1 MCKIKHQYQKL
12 NKFEKVIFWIIFS
25 VLTFFLLVAL
35 INIPISLGYAGIK
48 LKEVTWQTF
57 ATAYAEDICFK
68 ISAIIGII
76 VVIVFAGFIGYQ
88 KWQYFDMFAYEQ
100 KKKAKQKEQEF
111 KQIPQSNLLNLNK
124 NFGLIKSNLIQHT
137 LLVGTTGS
145 GKTTTLMQI
154 LKALRFK
161 FHETTIIIDGKGDI
175 DLIDKVKQL
184 DPNAFIWTINGNLQ
198 YNPFASKNKV
208 ILADK
213 IMSLFDFS
221 EQYYQNLAHNYLLL
235 LLDTLLKNDI
245 AISFDN
251 LVKYFPIKQLE
262 KLFVFNDNNISLL
275 SNFAEKNIN
284 GLFNQLNVYNTQ
296 LNDSLD
302 NKNTLLELISKHKTI
317 LFSINSLM
325 YPKLADSVGK
335 IIIQDLKELTHL
347 KPVNQKINVVL
358 DEFNVF
364 ASETIINLINKSRSF
379 NYQCFLSFQTI
390 NDLKTNN
397 MNLTDT
403 IFGNVST
410 IVCHNIKDPNT
421 AEYVASVFGTQETEK
436 LTRQLDFKN
445 NTADMGSVRSIDE
458 FIVHPN
464 DLKTLKIGEC
474 YLKTTLPSGKLY
486 FKKIQVDST
495 YLDGVIQ

>member
-1 MCKIKHQYQKL
+1 MRKIKQQFKKL
-12 NKFEKVIFWIIFS
+12 NKFEKVIFWLIFS
-25 VLTFFLLVAL
+25 VLTFFLLIAL

-48 LKEVTWQTF
+48 LKAVTWQTF
-57 ATAYAEDICFK
+57 STAYAEDICFK
-68 ISAIIGII
+68 ISAIIAII
-76 VVIVFAGFIGYQ
+76 VVVVFFGFIGYQ
-88 KWQYFDMFAYEQ
+88 KWQHFDMFAYEQ
-100 KKKAKQKEQEF
+100 KKKAKRKEQEF
-111 KQIPQSNLLNLNK
+111 KQIPQSKLLKLNK
-124 NFGLIKSNLIQHT
+124 NFGLIKSNLTQHT

-154 LKALRFK
+154 IKELRFK
-161 FHETTIIIDGKGDI
+161 FREITIIIDGKGDI
-175 DLIDKVKQL
+175 DLINKVKQL
-184 DPNAFIWTINGNLQ
+184 DSNIFIWEIDGNIK
-198 YNPFASKNKV
+198 YNPFANKDKV

-221 EQYYQNLAHNYLLL
+221 EQYYQNLSHNYLLL

-245 AISFDN
+245 AVTFDN

-262 KLFVFNDNNISLL
+262 KLLNFNDNSPSLL
-275 SNFAEKNIN
+275 SNFDEKDIN

-296 LNDSLD
+296 LNTSFG
-302 NKNTLLELISKHKTI
+302 NKNTLLELITNHKTI

-325 YPKLADSVGK
+325 YPKLAGSVGK
-335 IIIQDLKELTHL
+335 IIIQDLKELTTL
-347 KPVNQKINVVL
+347 KPVNQKINIVL

-364 ASETIINLINKSRSF
+364 ASETIVNLINKSRSF
-379 NYQCFLSFQTI
+379 NYQCFFSFQTI

-445 NTADMGSVRSIDE
+445 NNTDMGSVRTVDE

-464 DLKTLKIGEC
+464 DLKNLKIGEC
-474 YLKTTLPSGKLY
+474 YLKTTLLSGDL
-486 FKKIQVDST
+486 FIQKIQVIPN
-495 YLDGVIQ
+495 Y

>member
-1 MCKIKHQYQKL
+1 M
-12 NKFEKVIFWIIFS
+12 NKR
-25 VLTFFLLVAL
+25 
-35 INIPISLGYAGIK
+35 
-48 LKEVTWQTF
+48 
-57 ATAYAEDICFK
+57 
-68 ISAIIGII
+68 
-76 VVIVFAGFIGYQ
+76 
-88 KWQYFDMFAYEQ
+88 

-111 KQIPQSNLLNLNK
+111 KQIQQSNLLKLNK
-124 NFGLIKSNLIQHT
+124 NFGLIKSNLTQHT

-154 LKALRFK
+154 IKELRFK
-161 FHETTIIIDGKGDI
+161 FRETTIIIDGKGDVN
-175 DLIDKVKQL
+175 LIEKIKQQ
-184 DPNAFIWTINGNLQ
+184 DPNAFIWEIGGTTE
-198 YNPFASKNKV
+198 YKPFANKNKV

-245 AISFDN
+245 AITFDN

-262 KLFVFNDNNISLL
+262 KLIAFNDNSISLL
-275 SNFAEKNIN
+275 SNFDEKDIN

-296 LNDSLD
+296 LNNSLG
-302 NKNTLLELISKHKTI
+302 NKNTLLELITKHKTI

-325 YPKLADSVGK
+325 YPKLAGSVGK
-335 IIIQDLKELTHL
+335 IIIQDLKELTTL
-347 KPVNQKINVVL
+347 KQVNQKINIVL

-410 IVCHNIKDPNT
+410 IVCHSLKDPNT
-421 AEYVASVFGTQETEK
+421 AEYIASVFGTQETEK

-445 NTADMGSVRSIDE
+445 NTADMGSVRSVDE

-474 YLKTTLPSGKLY
+474 YLKTTLSIGKL
-486 FKKIQVDST
+486 FIKKIQVDPT
-495 YLDGVIQ
+495 YLDNLF

>member
-1 MCKIKHQYQKL
+1 MHKIKQQYQKL
-12 NKFEKVIFWIIFS
+12 NKLQKAIFWIIFAILS
-25 VLTFFLLVAL
+25 FFSLVAL

-48 LKEVTWQTF
+48 LKSITWQNF
-57 ATAYAEDICFK
+57 STAYDKDVCFK
-68 ISAIIGII
+68 ISAIIGTI
-76 VVIVFAGFIGYQ
+76 VVVVFAVFIGYQ
-88 KWQYFDMFAYEQ
+88 KWRHFDMFAYEQ
-100 KKKAKQKEQEF
+100 KKKSRKKEQEF
-111 KQIPQSNLLNLNK
+111 KQIPHDNLVMLNNK
-124 NFGLIKSNLIQHT
+124 IGLIKKNLIQHT
-137 LLVGTTGS
+137 ILVGTTGS
-145 GKTTTLMQI
+145 GKTTTLIQI
-154 LKALRFK
+154 IKELRFK
-161 FHETTIIIDGKGDI
+161 FCETTIIIDGKGDI
-175 DLIDKVKQL
+175 DLIEKVKQL
-184 DPNAFIWTINGNLQ
+184 DSNTFIWEISGNTK
-198 YNPFASKNKV
+198 YNPFANKDKV

-213 IMSLFDFS
+213 IMSLFNFS

-235 LLDTLLKNDI
+235 LLNTLLKNNI
-245 AISFDN
+245 AITFDN

-262 KLFVFNDNNISLL
+262 KLIVFNDNNLSLL
-275 SNFAEKNIN
+275 LNFDEKDIN
-284 GLFNQLNVYNTQ
+284 GLYNQLNVYNTQ
-296 LNDSLD
+296 LNDSLG
-302 NKNTLLELISKHKTI
+302 NNNNLLELITKHKTI

-325 YPKLADSVGK
+325 YPKLAGSVGK
-335 IIIQDLKELTHL
+335 IIIQDLKELTAL

-364 ASETIINLINKSRSF
+364 ASETIVNLINKSRAF

-445 NTADMGSVRSIDE
+445 NTADMGSVRSVDE
-458 FIVHPN
+458 FVVHPN

-474 YLKTTLPSGKLY
+474 YLKTTLPSSKL
-486 FKKIQVDST
+486 FIKKIQVIPN
-495 YLDGVIQ
+495 Y

>member
-1 MCKIKHQYQKL
+1 MRKIKQWYKKL
-12 NKFEKVIFWIIFS
+12 NKFEKVIFWIIFAI
-25 VLTFFLLVAL
+25 LTFFLLVAL
-35 INIPISLGYAGIK
+35 INITISLGYAGIK
-48 LKEVTWQTF
+48 LKAVTWQTF
-57 ATAYAEDICFK
+57 STAYSKDICFK
-68 ISAIIGII
+68 ISAIISTI
-76 VVIVFAGFIGYQ
+76 VVLVVAGFIGYQ
-88 KWQYFDMFAYEQ
+88 KWQHFDMFDYEQ

-111 KQIPQSNLLNLNK
+111 KQIQQSNLLKLNK
-124 NFGLIKSNLIQHT
+124 NFGLIKSNLTQHT

-154 LKALRFK
+154 IKELRFK
-161 FHETTIIIDGKGDI
+161 FRETTIIIDGKGDVN
-175 DLIDKVKQL
+175 LIEKIKQQ
-184 DPNAFIWTINGNLQ
+184 DPNAFIWEIGGTTE
-198 YNPFASKNKV
+198 YKPFANKNKV

-245 AISFDN
+245 AITFDN

-262 KLFVFNDNNISLL
+262 KLIAFNDNSISLL
-275 SNFAEKNIN
+275 SNFDEKDIN

-296 LNDSLD
+296 LNNSLG
-302 NKNTLLELISKHKTI
+302 NKNTLLELITKHKTI

-325 YPKLADSVGK
+325 YPKLAGSVGK
-335 IIIQDLKELTHL
+335 IIIQDLKELTTL
-347 KPVNQKINVVL
+347 KQVNQKINIVL

-410 IVCHNIKDPNT
+410 IVCHSLKDPNT
-421 AEYVASVFGTQETEK
+421 AEYIASVFGTQETEK

-445 NTADMGSVRSIDE
+445 NTADMGSVRSVDE

-474 YLKTTLPSGKLY
+474 YLKTTLSIGKL
-486 FKKIQVDST
+486 FIKKIQVDPT
-495 YLDGVIQ
+495 YLDNLF